1 MSRSRFILIGITFLL
16 MMSWGAQSWAQVNP
30 IEPQK
35 PGFIESV
42 LNSPNPTEQQDF
54 LNLHQQLRI
63 LGFLTLLTLIPFI
76 LMMMTSF
83 TRITIIFHFLRQAI
97 ATQSVPSN
105 QVLIG
110 MALVLTTYIM
120 YPVIKEIDTEALGPY
135 MRNEFASYPEVK
147 MGIKGED
154 SLLLERT
161 WKPLRNWMLT
171 HTREKDMSLFLDMGR
186 IELPKVNPYSLF
198 EESSDGTGAAYNL
211 AEIPWY
217 CLVPAFVLTELRV
230 GFMMGFLLFL
240 PFLVID
246 MIVSSILMSMGMMML
261 PPVMISMP
269 FKLLLFIVVDGWQLI
284 IQQIVTGFIPT
295 V

>member
-30 IEPQK
+30 IEAQK